1 MITALGP
8 EWRHRTLL
16 REVNERIFALTQE
29 FAPNPGGDLPIM
41 VFCECGI
48 DGCMTPIEMTV
59 PEYEAT
65 REAPGRWVVSSEHV
79 PSADSMLDHRNGYA
93 LIRDVP
99 ARTLYRGRSAKE
111 GVDIAPDSDR
121 IVQSLILLL
130 AACEQAAEELD
141 GAGPRFDGLG
151 VEIHALGA
159 QLHDVLSP
167 DP

>member
-29 FAPNPGGDLPIM
+29 FAPNPGGDLPVM

-48 DGCMTPIEMTV
+48 EGCMTPIEMTV
-59 PEYEAT
+59 SEYQAA

-79 PSADSMLDHRNGYA
+79 ASADALLDLRNGYA

-99 ARTLYRGRSAKE
+99 DRLSSEAK
-111 GVDIAPDSDR
+111 APRKEST
-121 IVQSLILLL
+121 SPPT
-130 AACEQAAEELD
+130 ATEFS
-141 GAGPRFDGLG
+141 PR
-151 VEIHALGA
+151 
-159 QLHDVLSP
+159 
-167 DP
+167 